1 MGGLI
6 TRSIRAANRAS
17 LKYRFNCSL
26 STINQG
32 RVSIGDLSGML
43 PCTPYGCIELI
54 KKSGVTME
62 GANAVV
68 VGRSKIVGS
77 PMASLLRSHNCTVTV
92 CHSKTKDLQEVAK
105 AADILVVAIGKAQLV
120 KGDWIKPGAVVIDCG
135 INAVQ
140 GELRVVCWR
149 EEGTFNF
156 LGFNSNR

>member
-1 MGGLI
+1 MTVDLFPF
-6 TRSIRAANRAS
+6 R
-17 LKYRFNCSL
+17 L

-54 KKSGVTME
+54 KKSGLKME

-77 PMASLLRSHNCTVTV
+77 PMASLLKSHHCTVTI
-92 CHSKTKDLQEVAK
+92 CHSKTKDLHEVTK
-105 AADILVVAIGKAQLV
+105 TADILVLAIGKPMMV

-140 GELRVVCWR
+140 GE
-149 EEGTFNF
+149 
-156 LGFNSNR
+156 